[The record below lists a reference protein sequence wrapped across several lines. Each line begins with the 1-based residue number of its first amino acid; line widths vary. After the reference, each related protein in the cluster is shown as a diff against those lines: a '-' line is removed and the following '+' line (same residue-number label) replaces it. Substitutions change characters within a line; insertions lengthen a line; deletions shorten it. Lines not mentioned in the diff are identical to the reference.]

1 MPSFADTTPKPHP
14 KPEREKLRTGER
26 RGCHGRAVFAIKAGP
41 PGWRERRN
49 AAQGRQK
56 RARRMNRRRK

>member
-1 MPSFADTTPKPHP
+1 MPSFADTTPKPP
-14 KPEREKLRTGER
+14 SKPEPEKLRTGER
-26 RGCHGRAVFAIKAGP
+26 RGCHGRVVVAIKAGP

-56 RARRMNRRRK
+56 RARRVNRRRK